1 MTVEPISLTQK
12 LLSFNTI
19 NPPGDEREC
28 AHYLGSLLESAGF
41 ELRFYEFAERRT
53 TLIARLPGSGDK
65 LPLCFTGHLDTV
77 PLGTN
82 SWSKDPFAGERDG
95 DQLYGRGSSD
105 MKSGLAA
112 ITVMALRVANV
123 RERKAGIQLIFT
135 AGEETTCE
143 GAAHIAGL
151 AGVIG
156 EAGALVAGEPTANAP
171 WIAHKGCVRFMLKT
185 KGVAAHASMPE
196 KGINAIYKAAEV
208 IKKLEKFDF
217 DVPTDPLLGAPTL
230 TVSTIAG
237 GTAINVVPE
246 QALIG
251 IDIRTLPGQEEKD
264 VRKKL
269 EVALGPDVI
278 IQRLNGA
285 PSVATD
291 PGHAWVQESFDVLE
305 KIYGTRPVAGGA
317 TYFTDASVLT
327 PALGN
332 PPTLIMGPG
341 EPEMA
346 HKTDEFCY
354 SSKILVAT
362 EAYFAIARRWVEG

>member
-1 MTVEPISLTQK
+1 
-12 LLSFNTI
+12 
-19 NPPGDEREC
+19 
-28 AHYLGSLLESAGF
+28 
-41 ELRFYEFAERRT
+41 
-53 TLIARLPGSGDK
+53 
-65 LPLCFTGHLDTV
+65 
-77 PLGTN
+77 
-82 SWSKDPFAGERDG
+82 
-95 DQLYGRGSSD
+95 
-105 MKSGLAA
+105 
-112 ITVMALRVANV
+112 
-123 RERKAGIQLIFT
+123 
-135 AGEETTCE
+135 
-143 GAAHIAGL
+143 
-151 AGVIG
+151 
-156 EAGALVAGEPTANAP
+156 
-171 WIAHKGCVRFMLKT
+171 MLKT

>member
-1 MTVEPISLTQK
+1 MTVDPISLTQK
-12 LLSFNTI
+12 LLSFNTT

-28 AHYLGSLLESAGF
+28 AHYLGGLLDGAGF
-41 ELRFYEFAERRT
+41 ELRFYEFAENRT
-53 TLIARLPGSGDK
+53 TLIARLAGSGDR
-65 LPLCFTGHLDTV
+65 LPICFTGHLDTV
-77 PLGTN
+77 PLGAN
-82 SWSKDPFAGERDG
+82 SWTKDPFAGERDG
-95 DQLYGRGSSD
+95 DRLYGRGSSD
-105 MKSGLAA
+105 MKSGAAA
-112 ITVMALRVANV
+112 ITAMALRVANL
-123 RERKAGIQLIFT
+123 RERKAAIQLIFT

-143 GAAHIAGL
+143 GAHHIAGL
-151 AGVIG
+151 NGVIG
-156 EAGALVAGEPTANAP
+156 SAGALVVGEPTANAP

-208 IKKLEKFDF
+208 IKKLAQFDF
-217 DVPTDPLLGAPTL
+217 AVPIHPLLGAPTL
-230 TVSTIAG
+230 TVSTITG

-246 QALIG
+246 EALIG
-251 IDIRTLPGQEEKD
+251 VDIRTLPGQDEKD
-264 VRKKL
+264 IRKKL

-285 PSVATD
+285 ASVATD
-291 PGHAWVQESFDVLE
+291 PGHAWVQEAFDVLE
-305 KIYGTRPVAGGA
+305 KVYGKRPEAGGA

-354 SSKILVAT
+354 SSKILVAA
-362 EAYFAIARRWVEG
+362 EAYFALARKWVEE